1 MAKLLEIG
9 EAGIRMQ
16 DLLYEAEGEL
26 TPELETA
33 LDSLLSD
40 GKDALD
46 SADWVLRRMDADEE
60 YLKAE
65 AKRLSE
71 RAKSISTQRE
81 NLRIRMGFVIDA
93 TFSGKVKTDKNT
105 LWMQSSPDTLAVELA
120 ADADLQQIAKTD
132 SEFVKTSYALDN
144 TAVKNR
150 YLAGEPIPNAITVT
164 PQPGKRSL
172 RMR

>member
-1 MAKLLEIG
+1 MANLIEIG
-9 EAGIRMQ
+9 EAGLILQ
-16 DLLYEAEGEL
+16 GLLYEAEGEL
-26 TPELETA
+26 TPELEA
-33 LDSLLSD
+33 HMDEILSQ

-46 SADWVLRRMDADEE
+46 SAAWVLRRMDADEE
-60 YLKAE
+60 CLKAE
-65 AKRLSE
+65 AKRLSD
-71 RAKSISTQRE
+71 RAKSIATQRE
-81 NLRIRMGFVIDA
+81 NLRGRMGFVIDS
-93 TFSGKVKTDKNT
+93 TFSGNLKTEKNT

-120 ADADLQQIAKTD
+120 PDADLRKIAETD

-150 YLAGEPIPNAITVT
+150 YLAGEAIPTAITVT